1 MVHVY
6 SEIDKGTTFKVY
18 LVLAER
24 AATAVGHKIKGPVQ
38 GGTETILLAED
49 DTGVRNLSKIILEKA
64 GYTVLAAVDG
74 EEALRVFKDH
84 ADEIDLALLD
94 VIMPKLGGRAVF
106 NHILEQRPDIRVL
119 FSSGYSM
126 NAVHTDFVL
135 DQGLQLIQK
144 PYQRDDLLQ
153 RVRDALNADASGM

>member
-24 AATAVGHKIKGPVQ
+24 AATAVGHKIKGLVQ
-38 GGTETILLAED
+38 GGTDTILLAED
-49 DTGVRNLSKIILEKA
+49 DAGVRNLSKIILEKA

-135 DQGLQLIQK
+135 DKGMQLIQK
-144 PYQRDDLLQ
+144 PYQRDDLL
-153 RVRDALNADASGM
+153 RRIRDALDADA